1 MKDYVDLMVS
11 LDKNGDGVVS
21 YDEFITAAVDKVAL
35 LNQKNILSAFQ
46 LIDTD
51 NSGTITIEEL
61 QAAFEPDGKKKGSD
75 LWREIMAEVDKDGD
89 NTISYKEFSDCMTA
103 VLKNKMSSAASNAI

>member
-1 MKDYVDLMVS
+1 MIS

-35 LNQKNILSAFQ
+35 LNQKNIMSAFQ

-51 NSGTITIEEL
+51 NSGTITIDEL
-61 QAAFEPDGKKKGSD
+61 KGAFETDGHEKDGH
-75 LWREIMAEVDKDGD
+75 LWMDIMAEVDKDGD
-89 NTISYKEFSDCMTA
+89 NVIS
-103 VLKNKMSSAASNAI
+103 